1 MTLTLLVG
9 PTGVGKTTIWEY
21 LAREHKLIPFKT
33 CTTRNIREKE
43 QAEGHIPQYR
53 FLTEHEFVHMIEQDY
68 FFEHIEHIGK
78 RYGTSKLD
86 IEAAIADSNDWV
98 GVVDIRGA
106 ISIKKAY
113 PEVLTIFIH
122 APSSAEL
129 AKRILER
136 GSETTEEM
144 AERIAVAYEREIP
157 NAGQLD
163 AGIVNST
170 IEQSAFD
177 VLKLI
182 EKIHR

>member
-9 PTGVGKTTIWEY
+9 PTGVGKTTIWEF
-21 LAREHKLIPFKT
+21 LARHHELIPFKT
-33 CTTRNIREKE
+33 CTTRKIREKE
-43 QAEGHIPQYR
+43 QVKGYIPQYR
-53 FLTEHEFVHMIEQDY
+53 FLTDTEFVDMIDKDY

-86 IEAAIADSNDWV
+86 IEAAIADSSHWV

-106 ISIKKAY
+106 ISVKEAY

-129 AKRILER
+129 AKRILDR

-144 AERIAVAYEREIP
+144 AERIAIAYEREIP

-163 AGIVNST
+163 AGIINST

-182 EKIHR
+182 EKNHS